1 MLLKSGKG
9 PPAPVL
15 AAATQIALRALAD
28 RPTGRLAAQPNG
40 LHSGPGWQAARAAG
54 RLTGVSAS
62 ADFCALPRI
71 HEA

>member
-9 PPAPVL
+9 PPGAGTSHENCP
-15 AAATQIALRALAD
+15 ARRAG
-28 RPTGRLAAQPNG
+28 RPAQRSVFRAG
-40 LHSGPGWQAARAAG
+40 QAARAAG

>member
-15 AAATQIALRALAD
+15 AAATKTALRALAD
-28 RPTGRLAAQPNG
+28 RPTGRPAQRSVFRAG
-40 LHSGPGWQAARAAG
+40 QAARAAG

>member
-15 AAATQIALRALAD
+15 AAATQNCPARALAD
-28 RPTGRLAAQPNG
+28 RPTGRPAQRSVFRAG
-40 LHSGPGWQAARAAG
+40 QAARAAG